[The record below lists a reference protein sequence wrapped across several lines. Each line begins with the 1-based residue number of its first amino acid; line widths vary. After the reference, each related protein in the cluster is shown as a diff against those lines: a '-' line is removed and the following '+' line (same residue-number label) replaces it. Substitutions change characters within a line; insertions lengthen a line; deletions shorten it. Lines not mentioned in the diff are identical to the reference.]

1 MAFYRFRVLI
11 VILIAI
17 SILWQLVEAQQLKT
31 VIAGESV
38 EFSCTLSESLP
49 PGDVSW
55 EIQWESASTPLVIDA
70 EATLPHSGS
79 QFGDNHGEYRT
90 VYRSKRGIRFTH
102 YCTLIIE
109 TIQLDDAGRFSCK
122 HVGNFRDRGIFSEH
136 ELRVLPRPPYGSL
149 PRCSQ
154 ALISASANSPQ
165 EDMIELQCEFSG
177 GNPPAKLIWYKNGI
191 QLGPIKE
198 NSNDLIY
205 RLQPSD
211 NGVEFSCHAMS
222 PALSETSYCH
232 LTPLVIQPSAYLE
245 PSRVEATSG
254 ADVTFICSGQGVPS
268 ISRIDWYVD
277 GDLQGGES
285 SRGVIQANLKTSNTS
300 HLTIH
305 DLQDSDNE
313 MDVMC
318 EVATASGLTAD
329 SLARVRMLTTNVPTD
344 VRASLPAIDLTTQ
357 ATKLLTEALSVG
369 MTTAFD
375 TMNSSRTTYNKSTT
389 ESGKTGASQTTTL
402 GYRRVE
408 IGAKVDN
415 NNQNP
420 SQKSKK
426 SNIPAT
432 ATAIGLICFI
442 IIVVIVV
449 VVKRRRSQSL
459 KDMQAVPSSPTDS
472 IPNNPLSNLNEYA
485 NQMYEGTIYN
495 TSATKASENF
505 YQSAPSPTEE
515 DPGKTWSTH
524 EGCGIWQDDK
534 NHHYENTAIGSPFPT
549 FARQNAP
556 PAEMESEETDHI
568 LYDIVERN
576 GNNPIY

>member
-1 MAFYRFRVLI
+1 MAHCCFRVLL
-11 VILIAI
+11 VILIAV
-17 SILWQLVEAQQLKT
+17 SILLLLVDAQQLKT

-55 EIQWESASTPLVIDA
+55 EIQWESASTPLVINA

-90 VYRSKRGIRFTH
+90 VYKSKRGIRFTH

-109 TIQLDDAGRFSCK
+109 TVQLDDAGSYSCK

-154 ALISASANSPQ
+154 ATVSTSSNSPQ

-177 GNPPAKLIWYKNGI
+177 GNPPARLIWYRNGI
-191 QLGPIKE
+191 QLGLTKE
-198 NSNDLIY
+198 NSNDLVY
-205 RLQPSD
+205 RLEPSD

-254 ADVTFICSGQGVPS
+254 ADVTFICSAEGVPS
-268 ISRIDWYVD
+268 ISRIDWYVN
-277 GDLQGGES
+277 GDLQKGKS
-285 SRGVIQANLKTSNTS
+285 SRGIIQSNLETSNQTS
-300 HLTIH
+300 HLTIY

-318 EVATASGLTAD
+318 EVATPSGLTAD

-344 VRASLPAIDLTTQ
+344 VRASVPAIDLTTQ
-357 ATKLLTEALSVG
+357 PTNLLTEAMSVG
-369 MTTAFD
+369 MTSAFD
-375 TMNSSRTTYNKSTT
+375 NMDSSRTTYMKSTSEPERT
-389 ESGKTGASQTTTL
+389 SVSHTTTL

-415 NNQNP
+415 NNENP
-420 SQKSKK
+420 SPKSKK

-449 VVKRRRSQSL
+449 VVKRRRSQSH
-459 KDMQAVPSSPTDS
+459 KDMQPVPSSPTDS
-472 IPNNPLSNLNEYA
+472 PNNALSNLNEYA

-495 TSATKASENF
+495 TSASKASENF
-505 YQSAPSPTEE
+505 YQSAPTPTEE

-556 PAEMESEETDHI
+556 PVETESEETDHI